1 MSSIAAIIPIIA
13 LAVIAAII
21 SVFLQQSKLPV
32 LAVIAA
38 LATGAI
44 IFLRLLPSFS
54 ELISLFENIALK
66 SGLNSYY
73 FVVVIKVIGIAYIA
87 EFGAQLCRDAGQ
99 GAIALKVEIAAKVAI
114 MLLAMPIAS
123 ALLQSVLRLLQ

>member
-1 MSSIAAIIPIIA
+1 MSSFAAIIPIIA

-44 IFLRLLPSFS
+44 IFIRLLPSFS
-54 ELISLFENIALK
+54 ELFSLFENIALK

-73 FVVVIKVIGIAYIA
+73 FTVVLKVIGIAYIA

-99 GAIALKVEIAAKVAI
+99 GAIAIKVEIAAKVAI

-123 ALLQSVLRLLQ
+123 ALLQTVLRLLQ

>member
-1 MSSIAAIIPIIA
+1 MSSFAAIIPIVA

-54 ELISLFENIALK
+54 ELLSLFENIALK

-73 FVVVIKVIGIAYIA
+73 FTVVLKIIGIAYIA

-99 GAIALKVEIAAKVAI
+99 GAIALKVEITAKVAI

-123 ALLQSVLRLLQ
+123 AMLETVLRLLQ

>member
-32 LAVIAA
+32 MAIIAA

-73 FVVVIKVIGIAYIA
+73 FIVVIKVIGIAYIA

-114 MLLAMPIAS
+114 MLMAMPIAS